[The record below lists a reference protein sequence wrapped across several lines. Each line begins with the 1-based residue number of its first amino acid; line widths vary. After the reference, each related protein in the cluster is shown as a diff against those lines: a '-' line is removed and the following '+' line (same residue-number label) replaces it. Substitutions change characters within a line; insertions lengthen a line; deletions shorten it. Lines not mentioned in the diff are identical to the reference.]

1 MASAAGGQGATR
13 CHPMRMITFT
23 LLYLSLYPG
32 AREVGD
38 LSLIHIYDT
47 TRPQTIS

>member
-38 LSLIHIYDT
+38 TGVYRRYYSV
-47 TRPQTIS
+47 SE